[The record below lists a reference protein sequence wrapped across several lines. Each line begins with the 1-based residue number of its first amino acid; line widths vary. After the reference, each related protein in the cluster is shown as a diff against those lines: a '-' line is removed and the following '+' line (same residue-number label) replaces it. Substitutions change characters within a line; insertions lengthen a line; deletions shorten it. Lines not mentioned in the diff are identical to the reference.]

1 MISGDGTLTI
11 KTRIRRKDGRVEE
24 ETEEYEVKD
33 GKVIQHGNT
42 GGHRA

>member
-11 KTRIRRKDGRVEE
+11 KTRIRRKDGRIEE
-24 ETEEYEVKD
+24 ETEEYEVKN
-33 GKVIQHGNT
+33 GAIQHGDT

>member
-24 ETEEYEVKD
+24 ETEEYEVKN
-33 GKVIQHGNT
+33 GAIQHGDT

>member
-1 MISGDGTLTI
+1 MISGDGKLTI
-11 KTRIRRKDGRVEE
+11 KTRIRRKDGRIEE

-33 GKVIQHGNT
+33 GVIQHGNT

>member
-1 MISGDGTLTI
+1 MISGDGTLVI

-24 ETEEYEVKD
+24 ETEGYEVKD
-33 GKVIQHGNT
+33 GKVIQHGDT

>member
-11 KTRIRRKDGRVEE
+11 NTRIRRKDGRIEE
-24 ETEEYEVKD
+24 EAEEYEVKD
-33 GKVIQHGNT
+33 GVIQHGNT

>member
-1 MISGDGTLTI
+1 MISGDGKLTI
-11 KTRIRRKDGRVEE
+11 KTTIRRKDGRIEE

-33 GKVIQHGNT
+33 GVIQHGNT

>member
-1 MISGDGTLTI
+1 MISGNGTLTI
-11 KTRIRRKDGRVEE
+11 KTRIRRKGGRIEE